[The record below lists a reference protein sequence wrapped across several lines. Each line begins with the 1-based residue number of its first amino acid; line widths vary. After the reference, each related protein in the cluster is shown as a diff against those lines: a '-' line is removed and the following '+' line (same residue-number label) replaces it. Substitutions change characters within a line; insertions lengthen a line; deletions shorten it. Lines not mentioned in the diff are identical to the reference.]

1 MLTADDDRIG
11 PVVREAVAEWKDSE
25 EDPSGSK
32 VEEYHGYVL
41 KKTLFIIACAV
52 IAVIVMGVALTIGE
66 SPISFV
72 EVYQTIWYHA
82 IGDVQSPF
90 NDYVIIELRMPR
102 VVIGLFAGAG
112 LAACGAVMQSIM
124 MNPLTDTYTTGVSSG
139 AAFGVTIAMVMG
151 FTVAEGQI
159 GVILNAFIFALV
171 PTLAIIIFSGVRKV
185 SPTAMVMVGIAVMY
199 MFNAMTTVMKLW
211 ATESTLADIY
221 IWSVGSLSLAGWPA
235 VPYLL
240 AVVVP
245 GILLFMLYSKKI
257 NVLTTGDENATA
269 MGINVDSLRRTL
281 MVLIAFIAATI
292 VSFTGLI
299 GFVGLVVPHVCRIFL
314 GADNRYLIP
323 ASAMF
328 GAMMLVAADLIGRT
342 IVAPSILQVGV
353 ITSFLGGPMFIW
365 LIMRKKGRSA
375 L

>member
-25 EDPSGSK
+25 EDPSDSK
-32 VEEYHGYVL
+32 VEDYHGYVL
-41 KKTLFIIACAV
+41 RKVLFIIACAV
-52 IAVIVMGVALTIGE
+52 ITVVVMGVALTIGE

-72 EVYQTIWYHA
+72 EAYQTIWYHI
-82 IGDVQSPF
+82 IGDVQSSF

-159 GVILNAFIFALV
+159 GVILNAFIFALI
-171 PTLAIIIFSGVRKV
+171 PTLAIILFSGIRKV

-211 ATESTLADIY
+211 ATESTLSEIY

-235 VPYLL
+235 VPYLI
-240 AVVVP
+240 AIVVP
-245 GILLFMLYSKKI
+245 GILLFMFFSKKI

-281 MVLIAFIAATI
+281 MVLIALMAATI

-314 GADNRYLIP
+314 GADNRFLIP

>member
-1 MLTADDDRIG
+1 MIQADDDRIG
-11 PVVREAVAEWKDSE
+11 QVVREAVSEWKDFDDS
-25 EDPSGSK
+25 DTDGN
-32 VEEYHGYVL
+32 VGDYHGYVL
-41 KKTLFIIACAV
+41 RKILFIVVCAV
-52 IAVIVMGVALTIGE
+52 VAVLVTGVALTIGE

-72 EVYQTIWYHA
+72 EVYETIWNH
-82 IGDVQSPF
+82 ITGNIQNKF

-102 VVIGLFAGAG
+102 VVVGLLAGAG

-139 AAFGVTIAMVMG
+139 AVFGVTIAMVMG
-151 FTVAEGQI
+151 FTVSTGQMGI
-159 GVILNAFIFALV
+159 VLNAFIFALI
-171 PTLAIIIFSGVRKV
+171 PTTVIIIFSSIRKV
-185 SPTAMVMVGIAVMY
+185 SPTAMVMVGIAIMY
-199 MFNAMTTVMKLW
+199 MFNALTTVMKLW
-211 ATESTLADIY
+211 ATDSTLADIY
-221 IWSVGSLSLAGWPA
+221 VWTVGSLSLSGWPA
-235 VPYLL
+235 VPYLV
-240 AVVVP
+240 AFVIP
-245 GILLFMLYSKKI
+245 GVLFFMLLSRQI

-269 MGINVDSLRRTL
+269 MGINVDSLRRIL
-281 MVLIAFIAATI
+281 MILIALMAAAI

-328 GAMMLVAADLIGRT
+328 GSMMLVAADLIGRT
-342 IVAPSILQVGV
+342 IIAPSVLQVGV
-353 ITSFLGGPMFIW
+353 VTSFLGGPMFIW